1 MATNR
6 AKEDWALQAKRLR
19 QVIPE
24 IGDIGDE
31 SLRTKVEQVWHM
43 AWEGSDFDV
52 DEAPNFPSR
61 GYPAPGHSHP
71 EMIRYT
77 LVDHTRLV
85 VLLARDIA
93 QRLEEVYSIKVNRDE
108 LLAAAIIH
116 DVDKMVVHTRQADE
130 ILTSETGKRIPHGVL
145 SAKWAMEAGLPLDVV
160 HAVISHSGRSSMF
173 PRTLEAL
180 LVLYADLIAAD
191 TLRMKHGAK
200 GILETYKHF
209 GPQHSTHP

>member
-1 MATNR
+1 MA
-6 AKEDWALQAKRLR
+6 AKRSQQDRALQAEKLR
-19 QVIPE
+19 TAIPE
-24 IGDIGDE
+24 IGEITDE
-31 SLRTKVEQVWHM
+31 TLRTKVEQVWLL
-43 AWEGSDFDV
+43 AWDESTFDIA
-52 DEAPNFPSR
+52 EAPNFPSR

-71 EMIRYT
+71 EMTRYT
-77 LVDHTRLV
+77 LVEHTRLV
-85 VLLARDIA
+85 VLLAQDAAR
-93 QRLEEVYSIKVNRDE
+93 RLEQVYSIKTNHDE

-116 DVDKMVVHTRQADE
+116 DVDKMVDFDRQGSE
-130 ILTSETGKRIPHGVL
+130 VLTSATGSRIPHGVL
-145 SAKWAMEAGLPLDVV
+145 SAKYAMVAGLPLDVV
-160 HAVISHSGRSSMF
+160 HAVIAHSGRSSMF